1 MQRHSN
7 RPGAGDKAQQLRALR
22 EAEYERRQVAQ
33 QAAEAPRP
41 PIDAAASAERAS
53 VLLAVVRGHRDSAL
67 LFAAALAEIR
77 DDQLF
82 LHLGYKSFSAFL
94 AKEAPVSRG
103 RAYQMITEVKEWV
116 SSDQKLS
123 SMLDNSTPEQSTK
136 VPTSVPSGRELLRRS
151 SARKKS
157 GLTPEERRAQQQA
170 KLVQQVLREAEE
182 EPAAPV
188 RSYTPPSQ
196 AQDVAAAVVVAPTLR
211 SQRMMRALLFQL
223 QNPAEQAGIVALAID
238 PAAQAAYGRQVT
250 ETLAALG
257 ALEEMLS
264 SGISVRSEDWGA

>member
-157 GLTPEERRAQQQA
+157 GL
-170 KLVQQVLREAEE
+170 EAED

-223 QNPAEQAGIVALAID
+223 QNPAAQAGIVALAID
-238 PAAQAAYGRQVT
+238 PEAQAAYGRQLS
-250 ETLAALG
+250 ETLG
-257 ALEEMLS
+257 ALGQLWNVLNA
-264 SGISVRSEDWGA
+264 GTPDRADADWVS